1 MAERLP
7 WGVFG
12 CRHAPLELPPD
23 LVAALA
29 AAYAEPQR
37 AYHTAAHVA
46 EVLGWFDAVADD
58 VGWRAPREVYVAVV
72 FHDAVYFPG
81 GSNNEARSAAW
92 AREAALPVDPTRVTE
107 LIELTA
113 NHGRIDHADHDAA
126 HFLDSDMAI
135 LGAAPAAF
143 DAYDAGIAAE
153 YRHAPR
159 VPYFAG
165 RRAFLA
171 RLAASPRIFLTDY
184 FHARLDAAARAN
196 LARAIARLDAL

>member
-7 WGVFG
+7 WGVFR

-23 LVAALA
+23 LAAALA

-37 AYHTAAHVA
+37 AYHTAEHVA

-58 VGWRAPREVYVAVV
+58 VGWRQPREVYVAIV

-81 GSNNEARSAAW
+81 ASNNETRSAAW
-92 AREAALPVDPTRVTE
+92 ARSAGLPVDGDRVAE
-107 LIELTA
+107 LVELTA
-113 NHGRIDHADHDAA
+113 RHGHVESADHDAA
-126 HFLDSDMAI
+126 HFLDADMAI
-135 LGAAPAAF
+135 LGADPVAF
-143 DAYDAGIAAE
+143 DRYDAGIAAE

-171 RLAASPRIFLTDY
+171 RLAASPRIFLTEY

-196 LARAIARLDAL
+196 LSRALARLDAV